1 MYNVKGKN
9 LSLPPLKREQAL
21 RNNEV
26 QKSHAYYV
34 RKQCFF
40 PVMCGI
46 PDMLLVMSQM
56 SREE

>member
-1 MYNVKGKN
+1 MYLENSQYKKKKN
-9 LSLPPLKREQAL
+9 LSLLSLKREQVL

-46 PDMLLVMSQM
+46 PDMLLIMS
-56 SREE
+56 